1 MQPMKRCL
9 SLSRDNIVDVG
20 ASRVGPSN
28 MPIELPNGVRVID
41 TYSATF
47 DETQRLMRS
56 GRV

>member
-1 MQPMKRCL
+1 MKRCL